1 MNPDFKTV
9 DLETPLSRDGGDV
22 DKLQLR
28 RPVSGDLR
36 GVSMA
41 KLGELQVDEVRKVL
55 PRICSP
61 TITVEEFDQ
70 IDSADQLELCLTLS
84 DFLFTKRR
92 KAEFSTT

>member
-1 MNPDFKTV
+1 MATELKTV
-9 DLETPLSRDGGDV
+9 DLEAPLKRDGGDV
-22 DKLQLR
+22 AQLLLR
-28 RPVSGDLR
+28 RPTSGDLR

-55 PRICSP
+55 PRICQP

-70 IDSADQLELCLTLS
+70 IDSADQLELCLALS